1 MVVNPEICSP
11 LYTKEKGYSCYTSKH
26 LHQLKQKYNR
36 THKKKIKTNDPVH
49 IWKELNT
56 KITTCKKE
64 SCWAKELR
72 VPAQDVF
79 APKSPESWK
88 KNNNEWLST
97 SDIQSVLTQYEKAY
111 PEFKFIGP
119 CASDYY
125 FIENGQCVSPE
136 LCNLNV
142 NTETHKYIG
151 VVFNL
156 DVHDGPGTH
165 WVSVFIDLPKQT
177 IYYFDSGGDPIHQN
191 IQKLVDQIKG
201 QNPQFKFVQNH
212 PVEHQFG
219 NTECGVYSLFFIITM
234 LKTKNFNYFK
244 TNSKKTFPDKK
255 IEKLRKKYFN
265 S

>member
-1 MVVNPEICSP
+1 
-11 LYTKEKGYSCYTSKH
+11 
-26 LHQLKQKYNR
+26 
-36 THKKKIKTNDPVH
+36 
-49 IWKELNT
+49 
-56 KITTCKKE
+56 
-64 SCWAKELR
+64 
-72 VPAQDVF
+72 VF

-125 FIENGQCVSPE
+125 FMENGQCVSPE

-142 NTETHKYIG
+142 NTEPHKYIG
-151 VVFNL
+151 IVFNL

-191 IQKLVDQIKG
+191 IQKTYLI
-201 QNPQFKFVQNH
+201 
-212 PVEHQFG
+212 
-219 NTECGVYSLFFIITM
+219 
-234 LKTKNFNYFK
+234 
-244 TNSKKTFPDKK
+244 
-255 IEKLRKKYFN
+255 
-265 S
+265 